1 MYRTIRNLWTIA
13 VILCLYPAAF
23 ADFDAYLKKPEPA
36 YKWEKKDE
44 KKVDGGTIYNLH
56 LVSQTWQNITWE
68 HSVQVF
74 YPDNLKHPEFCV
86 LLNTGGNPNTS
97 NETIGLTVSKGAGT
111 VFVVLYNI
119 PKQPLFNNLYEDAL
133 IVYTWQ
139 KFMETGDESWPL
151 HFPMAKAVIKC
162 MDAVQDFVKSEKKT
176 PIKDFMITG
185 ASKRGWT
192 TWLVGA
198 SKDPRVKAIAPMVI
212 DTLNIPAQIPNQIAA
227 FGTFSEQIADYT
239 GAGMMEQLNT
249 PKGRRLLELEDP
261 YSYRDRY
268 TMPKLI
274 INGTNDRYWALDALN
289 FYWDGLKEPK
299 WVLYVPNSGH
309 GLEDRVR
316 VFNTMSAFAHLLAS
330 KKQIPRLNWAY
341 REFDRGIELTITSDQ
356 KPKAVRIFKASSATK
371 DFRNSK
377 WTFEEIPADQPPFK
391 TMMVTPV
398 SGFAACFGEL
408 EYEID
413 GKTFTLSTQIRIVG
427 KVQDSVELIR

>member
-1 MYRTIRNLWTIA
+1 MYRTIRNLGTIA
-13 VILCLYPAAF
+13 AILCLYPAAL

-36 YKWEKKDE
+36 YKWEKQGE
-44 KKVDGGTIYNLH
+44 RKVDGGTIYNLH
-56 LVSQTWQNITWE
+56 MVSQTWQNITWE
-68 HSVQVF
+68 HAVQVF

-97 NETIGLTVSKGAGT
+97 NETIGMTVSKGAGT

-176 PIKDFMITG
+176 PIKDFMVTG

-212 DTLNIPAQIPNQIAA
+212 DTLNIPAQIPNQIAS
-227 FGTFSEQIADYT
+227 FGKFSEQIDDYT

-330 KKQIPRLNWAY
+330 KKPMPRLNWAY
-341 REFDRGIELTITSDQ
+341 KEFDRGVELTITSDQ
-356 KPKAVRIFKASSATK
+356 KPKAVRFFKASAPTK
-371 DFRNSK
+371 DFRDSK
-377 WTFEEIPADQPPFK
+377 WTFEEIPSTQLPF
-391 TMMVTPV
+391 TARLITPV
-398 SGFAACFGEL
+398 SGFAACFGEV

-427 KVQDSVELIR
+427 KVQDAAELIR